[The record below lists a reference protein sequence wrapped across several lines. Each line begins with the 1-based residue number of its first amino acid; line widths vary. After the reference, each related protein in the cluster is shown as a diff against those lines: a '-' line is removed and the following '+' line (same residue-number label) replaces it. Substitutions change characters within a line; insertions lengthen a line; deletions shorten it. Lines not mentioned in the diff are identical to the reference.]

1 MKIVTLPVSDLHPA
15 DYNPRKD
22 LAPGDKQY
30 EKLARSIET
39 FGYVEPIVWNRTT
52 GNIVGGHQRLK
63 VLVQKGY
70 TEVQVVEVEL
80 KSIEETFNISLKFSA
95 EDLDETA
102 EKQLNIAMNKV
113 TGEWDEVKLKEL
125 LDGLGD
131 AAPETG
137 FDLYEIEALENNVD
151 DLVDGDFLDSELKSI
166 EETFNISLK
175 FSAEDRDV
183 LKEYIK
189 DNGKEDLVAVIVQ
202 KIRGEI

>member
-1 MKIVTLPVSDLHPA
+1 MSDLHPA

-95 EDLDETA
+95 ED
-102 EKQLNIAMNKV
+102 
-113 TGEWDEVKLKEL
+113 
-125 LDGLGD
+125 
-131 AAPETG
+131 
-137 FDLYEIEALENNVD
+137 
-151 DLVDGDFLDSELKSI
+151 
-166 EETFNISLK
+166 
-175 FSAEDRDV
+175 RDV

>member
-1 MKIVTLPVSDLHPA
+1 MKIITLPVSDLHPA

-63 VLVQKGY
+63 VLVQNGY

-80 KSIEETFNISLKFSA
+80 NEQEERILNVSLNKIS
-95 EDLDETA
+95 
-102 EKQLNIAMNKV
+102 
-113 TGEWDEVKLKEL
+113 GRW
-125 LDGLGD
+125 
-131 AAPETG
+131 
-137 FDLYEIEALENNVD
+137 
-151 DLVDGDFLDSELKSI
+151 DSELKSI

>member
-1 MKIVTLPVSDLHPA
+1 MSDLHPA

-30 EKLARSIET
+30 EKLTRSIET

-95 EDLDETA
+95 ED
-102 EKQLNIAMNKV
+102 
-113 TGEWDEVKLKEL
+113 
-125 LDGLGD
+125 
-131 AAPETG
+131 
-137 FDLYEIEALENNVD
+137 
-151 DLVDGDFLDSELKSI
+151 
-166 EETFNISLK
+166 
-175 FSAEDRDV
+175 RDV